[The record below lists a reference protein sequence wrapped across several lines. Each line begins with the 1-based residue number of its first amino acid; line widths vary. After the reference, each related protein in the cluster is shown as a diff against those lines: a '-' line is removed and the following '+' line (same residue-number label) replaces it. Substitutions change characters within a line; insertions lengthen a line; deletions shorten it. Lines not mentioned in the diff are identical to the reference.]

1 MFASVKYFRALIV
14 FFGFFF
20 FHEVKSQN
28 AQCSAASLEQS
39 YFISLYNFQFISAA
53 SKFRSDLPDNVGYLW
68 RMYYNWWMLLSTN
81 DKAYMSQCLA
91 NIVLYE
97 NHNNMRNDSLKIF
110 FVAFRL
116 RLLLLNHQ
124 YLKAY
129 QLINNLA
136 DNYKVYVDGI
146 SNKDEQKL
154 ISGLMHYLGA
164 KAYKNYPLFFHNKT
178 FRCLS
183 DTLGLRLL
191 KECTRS
197 NSVFVRTEGL
207 YFLMKI
213 HLEIEEDFYQ
223 AYIYSSQLVSL
234 FPDNIIF
241 GFHHR
246 EILDRINKKQEA
258 EMYKARLITAIC
270 RNKELLDVQK
280 RYLTQMINI
289 KI

>member
-1 MFASVKYFRALIV
+1 MFASVKYFRALVV

-20 FHEVKSQN
+20 FYPVNSQN
-28 AQCSAASLEQS
+28 TPHDVASLEQS
-39 YFISLYNFQFISAA
+39 YFANLYNFQFVSAA
-53 SKFRSDLPDNVGYLW
+53 SKFNSNLPVNVGYLW
-68 RMYYNWWMLLSTN
+68 RMYYDWWMLLSTN

-97 NHNNMRNDSLKIF
+97 NHNNLRNDSLKIF
-110 FVAFRL
+110 FVAFKL

-164 KAYKNYPLFFHNKT
+164 KAYKKYPILFYNKT

-197 NSVFVRTEGL
+197 NSLFVRTEGL

-213 HLEIEEDFYQ
+213 YDEIEEDFAQ
-223 AYIYSSQLVSL
+223 AYIFSLQLVSL

-246 EILDRINKKQEA
+246 TILDRLNKKQEA
-258 EMYKARLITAIC
+258 EKYKIRLMTAIYQ
-270 RNKELLDVQK
+270 NKELLDVQK